1 MVYIISAFSILSISI
16 AIIYLAN
23 KNKNKKL
30 NDNKINTIVE
40 QEEINFNHLEV
51 IKIKKKLTLVCI
63 KKQKVGKRLEN
74 RKEVLERISNMSKE
88 EFVLSGL
95 PDMPYTEYEL
105 KHLLSTKGE
114 KAYKDRL
121 KFESSCIFSFNSDK
135 SYNKKNYDL
144 LTREFEYEL
153 IIGDNYGSNI

>member
-1 MVYIISAFSILSISI
+1 MVYIISAFSIL
-16 AIIYLAN
+16 AIFITIMYLAN

-30 NDNKINTIVE
+30 NNNKINTIVE

-74 RKEVLERISNMSKE
+74 RKEVLERISNMNKE
-88 EFVLSGL
+88 EFILSGL

-121 KFESSCIFSFNSDK
+121 KFESSCIFSFNSDN

-153 IIGDNYGSNI
+153 IIGDNYGSNA